1 MQHLPCPPSL
11 STDVLMAKVMKKP
24 LQCFAFLG
32 YHWPSTVL
40 QTEILPY
47 LAITDVPLKTPG
59 KKLLTNTFTHIANVN
74 LIFKTNMFFFLF
86 ILGQISFLQ
95 VISNF
100 TKSKSPFR

>member
-1 MQHLPCPPSL
+1 
-11 STDVLMAKVMKKP
+11 MAKVIKKP

-59 KKLLTNTFTHIANVN
+59 KKLLTNTFTHISNVN
-74 LIFKTNMFFFLF
+74 LIFKTNMFF
-86 ILGQISFLQ
+86 SFVYCRTDFFPSSYWQ
-95 VISNF
+95 FHEI
-100 TKSKSPFR
+100 

>member
-11 STDVLMAKVMKKP
+11 STDVLMAKVIKKP

-74 LIFKTNMFFFLF
+74 LIFKTNMFFFF
-86 ILGQISFLQ
+86 
-95 VISNF
+95 VY
-100 TKSKSPFR
+100 FRTDFFPSSYWQFHEI